1 MNKVPLRYSAYGPTT
16 KLARGNK
23 PAWCHHGDDF
33 HSISTAWGSGAE
45 IGMFGSPGF
54 ALVIR
59 SNLSM
64 TAKMEERNIPKGD
77 LRGENDLD
85 GRKAR

>member
-1 MNKVPLRYSAYGPTT
+1 
-16 KLARGNK
+16 
-23 PAWCHHGDDF
+23 
-33 HSISTAWGSGAE
+33 
-45 IGMFGSPGF
+45 MFGSPGF